1 MRIISMLLV
10 LSLFI
15 CYVIFGSDQKK
26 EEKADDSAQKVEV
39 TLAGNQT
46 ICPITGK
53 KIDAKFAVDF
63 QGGRVKFCS
72 ADCEAKFLKDP
83 EAGYKKL
90 EAAKETV
97 DSIQTECSVSGDMLE
112 SFTKSIEIPGRK
124 IYFCCN
130 GCIDDFK
137 QDQKKFLAKLPGV
150 TVKDGVKVK
159 PEEKK

>member
-1 MRIISMLLV
+1 MRTLTLLLI

-15 CYVIFGSDQKK
+15 CYVIFASDEKK
-26 EEKADDSAQKVEV
+26 EEKADESTQKVAV
-39 TLAGNQT
+39 TQAGNQT

-53 KIDAKFAVDF
+53 KVDPKFSVDY
-63 QGGRVKFCS
+63 QGGRIKFCS

-83 EAGYKKL
+83 EAGFKKL

-97 DSIQTECSVSGDMLE
+97 DSIQTECTVSGDMLE
-112 SFTKSIEIPGRK
+112 GFTKILEIPGRK